1 MYVHEVHHL
10 SLLIVE
16 IGDGFMVRRTL
27 QRLEADELTL
37 QEAIVLLRSP
47 GTADPT
53 EPRIFSR
60 RAFLGSVAR
69 NARGFMHVCAEYAND
84 CLWPKADIETESKSP
99 LANVCF
105 GEKSRRSALRPGLIR
120 PDFT

>member
-1 MYVHEVHHL
+1 MHVHELHHL

-53 EPRIFSR
+53 EPRIFSQS
-60 RAFLGSVAR
+60 AFLVRIAR
-69 NARGFMHVCAEYAND
+69 KG
-84 CLWPKADIETESKSP
+84 
-99 LANVCF
+99 
-105 GEKSRRSALRPGLIR
+105 PGLLTGNVR
-120 PDFT
+120 FEVQSLR